1 MKPAQSYSALHLV
14 LALILAATILA
25 TQGCLA
31 AAVGYGAY
39 AISSSKGEA
48 AQKEA
53 EARHIQT
60 YTTYKTDADKLN
72 LDREKAGLKPQP
84 VMTFPDWK
92 LAHNIPTPAP
102 PPSPAPVRPTGT
114 EAKVN

>member
-1 MKPAQSYSALHLV
+1 MTVLRKLLTLV
-14 LALILAATILA
+14 LLAGILA

-39 AISSSKGEA
+39 AISSSHDQA

-53 EARHIQT
+53 DAKNLQT
-60 YTTYKTDADKLN
+60 YSAYKMDMEKLN
-72 LDREKAGLKPQP
+72 LDREKSGLKPQAI
-84 VMTFPDWK
+84 MSYGDWK

-102 PPSPAPVRPTGT
+102 KPPKTPTPQ
-114 EAKVN
+114 E